1 MSSKFTMTV
10 IILTV
15 LALGAAAFF
24 QYKEMESFDL
34 PRTLKERFFPEPQ
47 PAEAAPAEAAPAENA
62 EAAPTENAEAP
73 ANP

>member
-1 MSSKFTMTV
+1 MSSKFTTIV
-10 IILTV
+10 IVLTL

-34 PRTLKERFFPEPQ
+34 PRTLKERFFPEQPAAQ
-47 PAEAAPAEAAPAENA
+47 PAEAAPAETPAEPAAA
-62 EAAPTENAEAP
+62 EAAP

>member
-1 MSSKFTMTV
+1 MSSKFTTTV

-15 LALGAAAFF
+15 LALCAAAFF

-34 PRTLKERFFPEPQ
+34 PRTLKERFFPA
-47 PAEAAPAEAAPAENA
+47 PAAVEAAPAEAAPAETPADTAPA
-62 EAAPTENAEAP
+62 EQAP